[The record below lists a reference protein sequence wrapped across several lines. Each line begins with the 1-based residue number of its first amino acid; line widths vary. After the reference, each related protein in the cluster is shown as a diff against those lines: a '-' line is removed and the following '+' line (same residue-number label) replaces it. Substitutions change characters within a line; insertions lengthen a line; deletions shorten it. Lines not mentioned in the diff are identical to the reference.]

1 MQAQPEMI
9 SVGGRGIQKVQQP
22 HSGKAQ
28 NYVNWSRGG
37 RKLDRAVGDGVVS
50 ATIRTGGSGSSW
62 ILLRL
67 GAGEIC
73 SEPMRKEVP
82 PPISYPFSE
91 RHLEAAQG
99 PNTLIPGHRFE
110 SPAAS
115 CTPGCFFLF
124 AATLTLSKPVHFTA
138 FGIPTPG
145 EPV

>member
-1 MQAQPEMI
+1 M
-9 SVGGRGIQKVQQP
+9 
-22 HSGKAQ
+22 
-28 NYVNWSRGG
+28 
-37 RKLDRAVGDGVVS
+37 S
-50 ATIRTGGSGSSW
+50 ATIRTGGSSSSW

-115 CTPGCFFLF
+115 CTPVSSFSLLPLSPFQSLCISLPLGSRLPGACLSDKGTEALEVKYKIIQHVQRGRLKDPGQTKQLLQDPKIFL
-124 AATLTLSKPVHFTA
+124 HN
-138 FGIPTPG
+138 
-145 EPV
+145 

>member
-1 MQAQPEMI
+1 M
-9 SVGGRGIQKVQQP
+9 
-22 HSGKAQ
+22 
-28 NYVNWSRGG
+28 
-37 RKLDRAVGDGVVS
+37 S

-91 RHLEAAQG
+91 RHLEAVQG

-115 CTPGCFFLF
+115 CTPGCFFSLCCHPHPF
-124 AATLTLSKPVHFTA
+124 KACAFHCLWDPGSRGACLSDKGTEALEVKYKIIQHVQR
-138 FGIPTPG
+138 GRLKDPG
-145 EPV
+145 QTKQLLQDPKIFLHN